1 MVAGM
6 GALAAAG
13 ALGCALPRLA
23 HADELTELK
32 TKQYDIQ
39 QQIIQMRGEV
49 ETAADNYQKALE
61 EHTAAE
67 NEVAEAQK
75 LIDVNNKRIGELQ
88 DRMGDRMRLEYK
100 TGLAGIYDLLFGA
113 STFEQFVTQI
123 DMYDY
128 INKADA
134 DMVQETKDL
143 RAQNEEAKRKKEE
156 QEQIARSKMDEANR
170 IKTEAEQ
177 KTAEL
182 QSLYDSLD
190 AQAKELLEVAQAQAM
205 ASADWPVDIIGNPR
219 NIEPFPDIIDYAL
232 SRVGCPYVWGAA
244 GPDTFDCSGL
254 VIWAFAQAGIKGMPH
269 YTGSLYE
276 LAHARGAIVNLTDV
290 KPGDILFRPGHCGI
304 ALADGGL
311 PYVHAPN
318 TGALVRTTDS
328 LSYSKFVCGL
338 RFPH

>member
-1 MVAGM
+1 M
-6 GALAAAG
+6 GVLAAAG
-13 ALGCALPRLA
+13 ALGFLLPRRA
-23 HADELTELK
+23 SADELLELK
-32 TKQYDIQ
+32 TQQYDVQ
-39 QQIIQMRGEV
+39 QQIIKMRDEV
-49 ETAADNYQKALE
+49 EVAADNYQKALE

-67 NEVAEAQK
+67 AEVAEAQK
-75 LIDVNNKRIGELQ
+75 LIDANNKRIGELQ
-88 DRMGDRMRLEYK
+88 DRMGNRMRLEYK
-100 TGLAGIYDLLFGA
+100 TGLTSIYDLLFGS
-113 STFEQFVTQI
+113 STFEELATQL

-143 RAQNEEAKRKKEE
+143 RAQNETAKRKKQE
-156 QEQIARSKMDEANR
+156 QEEIARSKMDEANR
-170 IKTEAEQ
+170 IKQEAEQ

-182 QSLYDSLD
+182 QALYDSLD
-190 AQAKELLEVAQAQAM
+190 AQAKSMLEAAQAQAM

-219 NIEPFPDIIDYAL
+219 GIEPFPDIIDYAL

-254 VIWAFAQAGIKGMPH
+254 VVWAFAQAGVKGMPH

-276 LAHARGAIVNLTDV
+276 LAHSRGAIVNLTDV

-304 ALADGGL
+304 ALGDGGL

-338 RFPH
+338 RFKV